1 MVFSSNVFLFLF
13 LPLFLSVYYL
23 ARPAWRSL
31 VILAG
36 SYLFYAWW
44 RPDFLLLF
52 VAVTYWNYLFGSLV
66 YRYRDHQP
74 KRAFYLLTIGVLGN
88 LAALGYFKYA
98 NFGVDVI
105 AAALQPLGINTFTLE
120 YIILPLG
127 ISFYIFQAITYV
139 VDIYRKDAEPAR
151 NFVDFAAYIAL
162 FPQLIAGPILH
173 YRYID
178 QQFKHREHS
187 WDLFSLG
194 AARFM
199 LGFIKKVLIADSLAP
214 ISANFLANPDPQMI
228 DAWAGSAI
236 ALVQLYFDFS
246 GYSNMAIGLGMM
258 MGFRFVENF
267 NQPFLAKSMTEF
279 WRRWHLTLADF
290 LKNYIYVPL
299 MKAGLMRPA
308 AALFATMLI
317 SGIWHGASFAFIA
330 FGLYFAITMVL
341 ERKYNLVT
349 GPSDPY
355 RFLPNLIS
363 LILLAMVMP
372 FFTTGSFQHS
382 LTIYAGMFGFYGLG
396 SMDTYLLSASRL
408 ALAFVGVAVVWL
420 VVAGVIN
427 TRFYAHPDRVY
438 FMADVSG
445 WPSVLLWGGF
455 LLAISKL
462 VASSFSPFLYF
473 QF

>member
-1 MVFSSNVFLFLF
+1 MIFSSNVFLFLF
-13 LPLFLSVYYL
+13 LPVFLGVYYA
-23 ARPAWRSL
+23 ARPRWRSL

-36 SYLFYAWW
+36 SYAFYAWW

-52 VAVTYWNYLFGSLV
+52 VAVSYWNYILGAQITL
-66 YRYRDHQP
+66 YRDQRP
-74 KRAFYLLTIGVLGN
+74 RRAFHLLTLGVLGN

-98 NFGVDVI
+98 NFGADVL
-105 AAALQPLGINTFTLE
+105 ASTLRPLGINTFTLE

-127 ISFYIFQAITYV
+127 ISFYIFQAITYI
-139 VDIYRKDAEPAR
+139 VDIYRKDADPAR

-199 LGFIKKVLIADSLAP
+199 LGFIKKVLIADSIAP
-214 ISANFLANPDPQMI
+214 ITARFLGNPDPQLV

-290 LKNYIYVPL
+290 LKNYVYVPL
-299 MKAGLMRPA
+299 MKAGLLGPA

-317 SGIWHGASFAFIA
+317 SGFWHGASFAFIF

-341 ERKYNLVT
+341 ERKYGLVT
-349 GPSDPY
+349 SPKDPY
-355 RFLPNLIS
+355 RFLPNLIC
-363 LILLAMVMP
+363 LVLLAGVMP
-372 FFTTGSFQHS
+372 FFATGNLPHS
-382 LTIYAGMFGFYGLG
+382 LSIYSGMLGFSGIG
-396 SMDTYLLSASRL
+396 SLDTYLLSVSRL
-408 ALAFVGVAVVWL
+408 TMTFVMVAVAWL
-420 VVAGVIN
+420 VIAGVIN
-427 TRFYAHPDRVY
+427 TRFYANPEKPY

-445 WPSVLLWGGF
+445 WQGMLLWVGF
-455 LLAISKL
+455 ILAISKL
-462 VASSFSPFLYF
+462 MASSFSPFLYF